1 MVEVTPAQQPQVE
14 NNLKATQG
22 CNAWLLYVGVSKKRD
37 TPKWMVYEGKPYFLM
52 DDLGYHY
59 FQKHP
64 CIAMFLLHWLA
75 WPVHLTH
82 LTVNVCKRVSVTTIP
97 TKPAS
102 QMPVT
107 PHFNGKEST
116 WFEESTHQQ
125 NFFNLPMKRT
135 HKFRKR
141 YIQVV
146 SKSSVVSVARKNSYS
161 QTVRSWT

>member
-1 MVEVTPAQQPQVE
+1 MWVFPKIGMGPQNGWFMKE
-14 NNLKATQG
+14 NPVNPWMIWGTTIFGNIHVLQCFCCIG
-22 CNAWLLYVGVSKKRD
+22 LPGLYTKN
-37 TPKWMVYEGKPYFLM
+37 
-52 DDLGYHY
+52 
-59 FQKHP
+59 
-64 CIAMFLLHWLA
+64 
-75 WPVHLTH
+75 
-82 LTVNVCKRVSVTTIP
+82 VNVCRRVSVTTIP

-116 WFEESTHQQ
+116 WFEETTHQQ

-161 QTVRSWT
+161 QTVSSWT